1 MENEQVQPA
10 SFLFRPVAAFSRHSR
25 EQYSD
30 MRDLAPIA
38 RSAGIQ
44 VPQETQ
50 RTSLFSILVDRARE
64 PEDESFSN
72 VPLRADNT
80 FCRS

>member
-1 MENEQVQPA
+1 MQRLQPA
-10 SFLFRPVAAFSRHSR
+10 SFLFWPVAAFSKHSR

-30 MRDLAPIA
+30 IRDPAPIA

-44 VPQETQ
+44 VPHETQ
-50 RTSLFSILVDRARE
+50 RTSLFSILVERERE
-64 PEDESFSN
+64 PGDESFSS

>member
-1 MENEQVQPA
+1 MNRVQPA
-10 SFLFRPVAAFSRHSR
+10 SFLLGPVAAFSRHSR

-30 MRDLAPIA
+30 MRDPAPIA

-64 PEDESFSN
+64 PEDESFSS

>member
-1 MENEQVQPA
+1 
-10 SFLFRPVAAFSRHSR
+10 
-25 EQYSD
+25 
-30 MRDLAPIA
+30 MRDPAPIA

-50 RTSLFSILVDRARE
+50 RTSLFSILVERARE
-64 PEDESFSN
+64 PGDESFSK